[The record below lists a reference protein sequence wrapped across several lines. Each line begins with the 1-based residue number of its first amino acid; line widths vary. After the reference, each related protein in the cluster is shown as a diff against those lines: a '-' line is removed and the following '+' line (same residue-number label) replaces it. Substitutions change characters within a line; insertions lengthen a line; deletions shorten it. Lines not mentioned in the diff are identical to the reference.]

1 MILKLVLKFSFH
13 FDGIVGE
20 REVQFRRCVAALSG
34 LLEGCGISKSAVDI
48 QRVRSGGTTQFQEHF
63 APIAHFINVSNG
75 LCTKIKELSLPKKS
89 VEVTTFIQCS
99 H

>member
-1 MILKLVLKFSFH
+1 
-13 FDGIVGE
+13 
-20 REVQFRRCVAALSG
+20 VQFRRCVAALNG
-34 LLEGCGISKSAVDI
+34 LLEGCGISKSAVEM
-48 QRVRSGGTTQFQEHF
+48 QQSRGGGTTQFQEHF
-63 APIAHFINVSNG
+63 APIAHFINVGDG